1 MDVSVDVS
9 SVTDELAVS
18 EDRVD
23 RTVVVI
29 LIAEEL
35 ESVELL
41 AVAVT
46 VRDGTVTVVKPPCPA
61 DSAVE
66 VTRADELDSDSD
78 AVSIVLVA
86 EPSCVEPEPEPELAL
101 PSGTEPR
108 TATTVSLG
116 KQRRLTP
123 LVVLSG
129 IAAQTVPSLQPTM
142 SQDPSVEQWAYSAST
157 QEYWPGLHAESA
169 EISVK
174 AALSLMASARFE
186 AYWEE
191 DTTVVPVG
199 TAEVI
204 TAVGMKSSGVP
215 VGETLLVAREVS
227 ELVMPACCVVSEAVS
242 SIVVSELEPE
252 AEEAAVGRPVV
263 WD

>member
-1 MDVSVDVS
+1 M
-9 SVTDELAVS
+9 
-18 EDRVD
+18 
-23 RTVVVI
+23 
-29 LIAEEL
+29 
-35 ESVELL
+35 
-41 AVAVT
+41 
-46 VRDGTVTVVKPPCPA
+46 
-61 DSAVE
+61 
-66 VTRADELDSDSD
+66 
-78 AVSIVLVA
+78 LVA
-86 EPSCVEPEPEPELAL
+86 EPVCVEAEPEPEFVL
-101 PSGTEPR
+101 PSGTDPR

-129 IAAQTVPSLQPTM
+129 IAAQTVPSLHPTI
-142 SQDPSVEQWAYSAST
+142 SQDPSAEQWAYAAST
-157 QEYWPGLHAESA
+157 QEYWPGLHAEFA

-215 VGETLLVAREVS
+215 VGETLLVAEEIE
-227 ELVMPACCVVSEAVS
+227 ELVMAASCEVSEAVAS
-242 SIVVSELEPE
+242 TVVSELELE
-252 AEEAAVGRPVV
+252 VEEAVIGRPVV
-263 WD
+263 LVDWLEGAKFTSGEAAAAAVVVRAVVDAAA

>member
-1 MDVSVDVS
+1 M
-9 SVTDELAVS
+9 
-18 EDRVD
+18 
-23 RTVVVI
+23 
-29 LIAEEL
+29 
-35 ESVELL
+35 
-41 AVAVT
+41 
-46 VRDGTVTVVKPPCPA
+46 
-61 DSAVE
+61 
-66 VTRADELDSDSD
+66 
-78 AVSIVLVA
+78 VLVA
-86 EPSCVEPEPEPELAL
+86 ELSCVEPEPELEPVL

-129 IAAQTVPSLQPTM
+129 IAAQTVLSLHPTI
-142 SQDPSVEQWAYSAST
+142 SQDPLAEQWAYSAST
-157 QEYWPGLHAESA
+157 QAYWPGLHAESA

-191 DTTVVPVG
+191 DTIVVPVG

-215 VGETLLVAREVS
+215 VGETLLMAEEVE
-227 ELVMPACCVVSEAVS
+227 ELVMAASCEVSEAVP
-242 SIVVSELEPE
+242 SIDASELELE
-252 AEEAAVGRPVV
+252 AEEAVIGRSIVG
-263 WD
+263 D

>member
-1 MDVSVDVS
+1 M
-9 SVTDELAVS
+9 
-18 EDRVD
+18 
-23 RTVVVI
+23 
-29 LIAEEL
+29 
-35 ESVELL
+35 
-41 AVAVT
+41 
-46 VRDGTVTVVKPPCPA
+46 
-61 DSAVE
+61 
-66 VTRADELDSDSD
+66 
-78 AVSIVLVA
+78 LVA
-86 EPSCVEPEPEPELAL
+86 EPVCVEAEPEPEFVL
-101 PSGTEPR
+101 PSGTDPR

-129 IAAQTVPSLQPTM
+129 IAAQTVPSLHPTI
-142 SQDPSVEQWAYSAST
+142 SQDPSAEQWAYSAST
-157 QEYWPGLHAESA
+157 QEYWPGLHAEFA

-215 VGETLLVAREVS
+215 VGETLLVAEEIE
-227 ELVMPACCVVSEAVS
+227 ELVMAASCEVSEAVAS
-242 SIVVSELEPE
+242 TVVSELELE
-252 AEEAAVGRPVV
+252 VEEAVIGRPVV
-263 WD
+263 LVDWLEGAKFTSGEAAAAAVVVRAVVDAAA